1 MRYASRSSGT
11 SLAGVEPATSNPRA
25 GGGRRT
31 RDVRARGARFRR
43 RRRARAL
50 REEHPG
56 AQPVWNLVGF
66 RRQRRH
72 GERLEGD
79 AAEPVRGGPTL
90 GGGANAS
97 RGGGIL
103 RERAKLGRRRG
114 TLSGGTLVGGRGVE
128 LGGDLKAE
136 REDVRALPTLVGP
149 VADVELPGVRRLTL
163 DGGAGGGAPVAGAD
177 GVGGGDE
184 RVGRGVSLGSV
195 SAELG
200 GDRGDARGGVVG
212 EGGDE
217 IGERGV
223 GAARVRGGAE
233 RRVRGPKRAA
243 GGEIRVVGRGCRARR
258 AVARPRGG
266 DVVPVR
272 AHHRRPLPSRTLF
285 VRPAAPRPVHVV
297 PGPGRSLTLVVR
309 TEERPGR
316 VCHRRDTS
324 VDRAHTPDASATAR
338 GAMTMR
344 VFPRHG
350 RFFLVVATTTRI
362 S

>member
-1 MRYASRSSGT
+1 M
-11 SLAGVEPATSNPRA
+11 
-25 GGGRRT
+25 
-31 RDVRARGARFRR
+31 
-43 RRRARAL
+43 
-50 REEHPG
+50 
-56 AQPVWNLVGF
+56 
-66 RRQRRH
+66 
-72 GERLEGD
+72 
-79 AAEPVRGGPTL
+79 
-90 GGGANAS
+90 
-97 RGGGIL
+97 
-103 RERAKLGRRRG
+103 
-114 TLSGGTLVGGRGVE
+114 GGRGVE

-184 RVGRGVSLGSV
+184 RVGRGVSPGLCRRSWAATEGTR
-195 SAELG
+195 A
-200 GDRGDARGGVVG
+200 ARCGVVG

-243 GGEIRVVGRGCRARR
+243 GGEIRVVGRGRRARR

-285 VRPAAPRPVHVV
+285 VRPPLRVPSTSSPAPDAASPSSSEPKSAQAESAIVAIRPSTARTLPTRAPR
-297 PGPGRSLTLVVR
+297 G
-309 TEERPGR
+309 ER
-316 VCHRRDTS
+316 
-324 VDRAHTPDASATAR
+324 
-338 GAMTMR
+338 
-344 VFPRHG
+344 
-350 RFFLVVATTTRI
+350 
-362 S
+362 

>member
-1 MRYASRSSGT
+1 M
-11 SLAGVEPATSNPRA
+11 
-25 GGGRRT
+25 
-31 RDVRARGARFRR
+31 
-43 RRRARAL
+43 
-50 REEHPG
+50 
-56 AQPVWNLVGF
+56 
-66 RRQRRH
+66 
-72 GERLEGD
+72 
-79 AAEPVRGGPTL
+79 
-90 GGGANAS
+90 
-97 RGGGIL
+97 
-103 RERAKLGRRRG
+103 
-114 TLSGGTLVGGRGVE
+114 GGRGVE
-128 LGGDLKAE
+128 LGGDLEAE

-212 EGGDE
+212 ESGDE

-243 GGEIRVVGRGCRARR
+243 GGEIRVVGRGRRARR

-297 PGPGRSLTLVVR
+297 PGRSLTLVVR

-324 VDRAHTPDASATAR
+324 VDRAHTPDASAPAR
-338 GAMTMR
+338 GAMTTR

-350 RFFLVVATTTRI
+350 RFFLVVATTTTSLQFFAYSSAR
-362 S
+362 